1 MNNEVYENPDVYYD
15 EAPADETSVVSSKP
29 MTIEPITFSQ
39 SNNRVIRK
47 MEKRVEVSAAQERC
61 RARLA
66 QEAIVNTT
74 ALCSIADAAVKA
86 VPSAKEPIKTI
97 VYGYANLTNFSASQ
111 SVATLTDHFLN
122 FLPDENITPSGM
134 YGEMR

>member
-1 MNNEVYENPDVYYD
+1 MNNDVYETPDVYYD

-47 MEKRVEVSAAQERC
+47 IEKRVEVSAAQERC

-97 VYGYANLTNFSASQ
+97 VYGYATSA
-111 SVATLTDHFLN
+111 AERIARWK
-122 FLPDENITPSGM
+122 P
-134 YGEMR
+134 